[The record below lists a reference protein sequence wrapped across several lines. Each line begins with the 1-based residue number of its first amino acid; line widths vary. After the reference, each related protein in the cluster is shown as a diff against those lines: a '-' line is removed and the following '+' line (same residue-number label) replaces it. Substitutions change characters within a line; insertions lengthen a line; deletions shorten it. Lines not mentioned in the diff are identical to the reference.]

1 MIRDIWRTRGRTP
14 PINGGGA
21 GAAGGENAVSSYT
34 NRPIQS
40 RSKEIAVATS
50 MLTGVK
56 LKKVLAALE
65 GNWQA
70 EMEGYH
76 TYQTLAD
83 RDDDPVRAQILRHL
97 AQAELEHAAL
107 WAGRIEELGGTVPE
121 YTGSPGGEA
130 NSLAN
135 RAGGIRMALR
145 RLEIEESRHIAN
157 YGEQLKALGD
167 EGSIAILNH
176 VIEDEKDHYH
186 ELGSLLRGHYPAP
199 VGATGA
205 DARTVLN
212 ELLARRNNGRKQPGS
227 WIGDAIYGVNDGLGA
242 IFGIVSG
249 VSGATLGDPAQTSH
263 YVLLA
268 GLSGLIAS
276 ALSMGSGAYLAA
288 KSEREIYLAEL
299 AREREAIQMN
309 QPEARELLSL
319 YYQVKGLP
327 EADAIH
333 MVNHIA
339 NDPEQLLKALA
350 SERLGSSEEAL
361 SNPLVS
367 ATSGALSTA
376 VGALIPVVPFFFMQG
391 IPAVITAAIVSLV
404 AHFAVGAAKSLITVR
419 SWWSSGMEM
428 TIVGAVEG
436 AVTYGIGIL
445 LGQGMM

>member
-1 MIRDIWRTRGRTP
+1 M
-14 PINGGGA
+14 
-21 GAAGGENAVSSYT
+21 
-34 NRPIQS
+34 
-40 RSKEIAVATS
+40 ATAT
-50 MLTGVK
+50 MNPAK
-56 LKKVLAALE
+56 LKKVLAALD

-76 TYQTLAD
+76 TYNALAD
-83 RDDDPVRAQILRHL
+83 RDQEPVRAQVLRHL
-97 AQAELEHAAL
+97 AAAELEHAAL
-107 WAGRIEELGGTVPE
+107 WAERIRELGGDEPVYRGNPA
-121 YTGSPGGEA
+121 GEA
-130 NSLAN
+130 DSLAN

-167 EGSIAILNH
+167 EGSTAILDH
-176 VIEDEKDHYH
+176 VIEDEKEHYR
-186 ELGSLLRGHYPAP
+186 ELGSLLRGHYTAPA
-199 VGATGA
+199 GAPKIEA
-205 DARTVLN
+205 KAVLE
-212 ELLARRNNGRKQPGS
+212 ELLAKRNQGRKQPGA

-249 VSGATLGDPAQTSH
+249 VSGATAGDSK

-288 KSEREIYLAEL
+288 KSEKEIYDAEV
-299 AREREAIQMN
+299 AREREAILMN
-309 QPEARELLSL
+309 GPEARELLSL

-327 EADAIH
+327 EEDAQT

-339 NDPEQLLKALA
+339 SDPEQLLRALT
-350 SERLGSSEEAL
+350 SERLGSSEESL

-367 ATSGALSTA
+367 ASSGALSTA
-376 VGALIPVVPFFFMQG
+376 IGAAIPIIPFFFMQG
-391 IPAVITAAIVSLV
+391 VPAVLAAAVVSLI

-428 TIVGAVEG
+428 TIVGALEG
-436 AVTYGIGIL
+436 AVTYGIGFL
-445 LGQGMM
+445 LGKGGM